1 MPPLCVAV
9 EWGVQRMAR
18 LIDAE
23 SPQNRIYVSDFV
35 IEKMKKIP
43 TVDIDRPTRSQFKRM
58 AAQLGYEPVIHCR
71 ECKHYR
77 NHPNGLCYAHTEPDD
92 NERGYKGEAVCVE
105 PEDFCSYGERKNDF
119 VDDNKIGER
128 RDDER

>member
-1 MPPLCVAV
+1 MSPLCVAV
-9 EWGVQRMAR
+9 EWGVFGMAR

-23 SPQNRIYVSDFV
+23 SPQNRIYVSDLV
-35 IEKMKKIP
+35 IEEMKKIP

-92 NERGYKGEAVCVE
+92 NERGYKGETVCVD
-105 PEDFCSYGERKNDF
+105 PEDFCSSGERKNNGNED
-119 VDDNKIGER
+119 R
-128 RDDER
+128 S